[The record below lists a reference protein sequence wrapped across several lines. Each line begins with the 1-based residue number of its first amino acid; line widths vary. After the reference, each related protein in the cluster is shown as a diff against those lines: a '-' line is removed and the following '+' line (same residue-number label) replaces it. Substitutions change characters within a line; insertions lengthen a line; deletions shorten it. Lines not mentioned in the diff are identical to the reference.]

1 MRINF
6 KSVIIKATILVIFI
20 MPLVTKGQADKIL
33 DRIKGTAGNLGQGA
47 KSGDSLKIHHRDDL
61 ADSINIFYRY
71 PDSLKINRLDSSLN
85 DFNKFYSVPAH
96 YITLGNNGAAAYPV
110 LFTPLLNP
118 GWDPGFH
125 EYDVYKYTLEGTKFF
140 KTTKPYTQITYLLAS
155 GKEQLIK
162 VLHTQNIKPNWNFGL
177 EYRLISAPG
186 LFRTQN
192 TNHNNYRLFSNYQG
206 KRKRYAAYF
215 VLLGNTIAASENGGI
230 QNDTLL
236 ANPNNSAR
244 FTIPTNLGG
253 DASTFGTN
261 VFSTKV
267 TTGNTY
273 KNFTFF
279 FRQSYDL
286 GKKDSIQINDST
298 KEYLFY
304 PKLRF
309 QHTLSYNSYS
319 FQFQDTIGIAQGGIL
334 SAQADSGIYKNL
346 YDTSISALTG
356 LSFLLKDS
364 WKVLVNDFSIRQF
377 PETKNPAQF
386 IDAGIRIENLTG
398 SFSTQQKS
406 FYNVVLHGEYRNKT
420 RNKKW
425 DAIAQGELYT
435 AGLNS
440 GDYKVYASLTRF
452 LNTRFG
458 DIQVLFENVNRTP
471 SFIYNDLSSFNFKNN
486 LSNKKENITVL
497 SAQAENPR
505 FNLWARNI
513 SMTNYS
519 YFRNFYQTAQF
530 GGLINITQVQG
541 QKTFRIRKRINLYSD
556 VIVQQTTGTTP
567 VHVPLL
573 YTRQRLAFEG
583 NFYKNLYLSTG
594 LDITYYTPYK
604 ANTFSPVMGQFVPQD
619 SITIKNSPD
628 VNIFLNFR
636 IKSFTGIVRLENL
649 NTVNFSN
656 GFGFTNNNFAAPHYP
671 TPGLIFRFGVQWG
684 FVN

>member
-1 MRINF
+1 MRKEF
-6 KSVIIKATILVIFI
+6 KSIRIKAAALFFLV
-20 MPLVTKGQADKIL
+20 MPLLATAQADKIL
-33 DRIKGTAGNLGQGA
+33 SRVKGTVGNLGQGG
-47 KSGDSLKIHHRDDL
+47 KSGDSVAIHHRDDL
-61 ADSINIFYRY
+61 ADSISISFRFL
-71 PDSLKINRLDSSLN
+71 DSLKSNRIDSSLN
-85 DFNKFYSVPAH
+85 DFNKFYDVPAH

-110 LFTPLLNP
+110 LFTPFLNP

-125 EYDVYKYTLEGTKFF
+125 EYDVYKYTLEDTRFF
-140 KTTKPYTQITYLLAS
+140 KTTRPYSRITYLLAS

-162 VLHTQNIKPNWNFGL
+162 ILLTQNIKPNWNFGF

-186 LFRTQN
+186 FFKTQS
-192 TNHNNYRLFSNYQG
+192 TSHNNYRLFSNYQG

-215 VLLGNTIAASENGGI
+215 ALVGNTLSASENGGI
-230 QNDTLL
+230 QSDTFL
-236 ANPNNSAR
+236 ANPDHSKR

-253 DASTFGTN
+253 DAPTYGIN

-286 GKKDSIQINDST
+286 GKKDSIQVNDST

-309 QHTLSYNSYS
+309 QHTLSYNTYS
-319 FQFQDTIGIAQGGIL
+319 FQFKDTIGVDQGGRS
-334 SAQADSGIYKNL
+334 SAQADSGTFKNL
-346 YDTSISALTG
+346 YDTTLSTQPG
-356 LSFLLKDS
+356 LSFLIKDS
-364 WKVLVNDFSIRQF
+364 WKMLVNDFSIRQF

-386 IDAGIRIENLTG
+386 IEAGVRLENLNG
-398 SFSTQQKS
+398 SFSNAQRS
-406 FYNVVLHGEYRNKT
+406 FYNVVLHGEYINKT

-425 DAIAQGELYT
+425 DAIAQGELYS

-440 GDYKVYASLTRF
+440 GDYKIYASLTRF
-452 LNTRFG
+452 LNARFG

-486 LSNKKENITVL
+486 LSIKKENITVL
-497 SAQAENPR
+497 SAKAENPR
-505 FNLWARNI
+505 FSLWARNI

-519 YFRNFYQTAQF
+519 YFKNFYRTEQF
-530 GGLINITQVQG
+530 GGLINITQIQG

-556 VIVQQTTGTTP
+556 VIVQQTTGITP
-567 VHVPLL
+567 VRVPFL
-573 YTRQRLAFEG
+573 YTRQRLVFEG
-583 NFYKNLYLSTG
+583 NFYKNLFLSTG
-594 LDITYYTPYK
+594 FDITYYTPFK

-619 SITIKNSPD
+619 SITIRNSPD
-628 VNIFLNFR
+628 VNVFLNFR
-636 IKSFTGIVRLENL
+636 IKSFTGILRLDNL
-649 NTVNFSN
+649 NTINFAN

-671 TPGLIFRFGVQWG
+671 TPGLIVRVGVQWS